1 MEHAGKYLPL
11 TGRSIL
17 VVEDDL
23 IVAQSI
29 KDCLQDAG
37 AQVLIASKTGDAL
50 SVVENVDPAAA
61 VLDVELADGDSTII
75 CQRLNERA
83 IPFIFCSGY
92 DDAYVS
98 DKWPNAIIVGKPTS
112 EQVLVGTLV
121 ALIRG

>member
-75 CQRLNERA
+75 CQRLSERA

-98 DKWPNAIIVGKPTS
+98 AKWPNAIIVGKRTR
-112 EQVLVGTLV
+112 EHVLSPPSWL
-121 ALIRG
+121 

>member
-1 MEHAGKYLPL
+1 MEHAGIHLPL

-37 AQVLIASKTGDAL
+37 ALVVVASKTGDAL
-50 SVVENVDPAAA
+50 RVIENADLAAA
-61 VLDVELADGDSTII
+61 VLDVELGDGDSTII

-112 EQVLVGTLV
+112 EHVLVGTLV
-121 ALIRG
+121 